1 MSLPHLSVLSTFS
14 SLFYLF
20 LGILGIGLCIGIH
33 EFGHFFFARLFNIDV
48 PSFSLGFG
56 PSLFQKKIGNTVF
69 KVSAIPLGGYVEIAG
84 CAEVGQGEQK
94 EAIRKDE
101 HSFASKP
108 YYQKMFV
115 MFGGILFNLLSA
127 YLALILLFAVGI
139 PKDQLLQPLN
149 STTTLEAIQPD
160 SSASRAQLQKGDTIL
175 KINDESVDPLK
186 LREKIR
192 ENAGKEVQFT
202 LLRNDQEM
210 VIPVKLDELTAQTA
224 AKGILGVE
232 FAVKEIAP
240 LSIADSIKRGIT
252 ATNQLI
258 KATARGFVSLA
269 KTRSAAGMGGPIMII
284 NQISKGAQQGFK
296 IWLLLLVLI
305 SINLA
310 ILNLVPLPIL
320 DGGQIMF
327 YSIEALFRRPL
338 PEHVRMGIHYVSWI
352 LILAL
357 IVYLSFKDLKVI
369 LNGFLGK

>member
-1 MSLPHLSVLSTFS
+1 MALSSLSVLSTFS
-14 SLFYLF
+14 SLFYICI
-20 LGILGIGLCIGIH
+20 GILGLGLCIGIH
-33 EFGHFFFARLFNIDV
+33 ELGHFFFAKLFNIDV

-56 PSLFQKKIGNTVF
+56 PSLFEKKIGGTVF

-84 CAEVGQGEQK
+84 CAEVGQGDQK
-94 EAIRKDE
+94 EALRKDE
-101 HSFASKP
+101 NSFTSKP

-127 YLALILLFAVGI
+127 YLALILLFALGI

-160 SSASRAQLQKGDTIL
+160 SSAARAQLQPGDTIT
-175 KINDESVDPLK
+175 KVNNESVDALQ

-192 ENAGKEVQFT
+192 ENAGKETQFT
-202 LLRNDQEM
+202 ITRNGQEIN
-210 VIPVKLDELTAQTA
+210 VPVKLDELTAQTA
-224 AKGILGVE
+224 ARGILGVE

-240 LSIADSIKRGIT
+240 LGITGSIKMGIA

-258 KATARGFVSLA
+258 KATARGLVSLA
-269 KTRSAAGMGGPIMII
+269 KTRSTAGVGGPIMII
-284 NQISKGAQQGFK
+284 NQITKGAQQGFK

-310 ILNLVPLPIL
+310 VLNLIPLPIL

-338 PEHVRMGIHYVSWI
+338 PEQVRMGIHYVSWI

-357 IVYLSFKDLKVI
+357 ILYLSFKDLKVI
-369 LNGFLGK
+369 LSGFLGK